1 MGALGAGNGERSGP
15 PNIDGLAPIAW
26 PLSAFGPVG
35 IFVPTLLGDVLID
48 EDALGPI
55 GIAFGETSLAGKGT

>member
-1 MGALGAGNGERSGP
+1 MGALGAGNWGRSGP
-15 PNIDGLAPIAW
+15 PNIGGLAPW

-48 EDALGPI
+48 VDALGPI
-55 GIAFGETSLAGKGT
+55 GIAFGETSLAGKST